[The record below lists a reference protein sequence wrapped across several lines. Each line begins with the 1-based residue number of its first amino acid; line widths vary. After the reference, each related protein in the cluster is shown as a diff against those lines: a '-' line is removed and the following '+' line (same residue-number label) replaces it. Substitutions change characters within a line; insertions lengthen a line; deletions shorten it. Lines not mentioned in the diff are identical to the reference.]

1 MSDYRT
7 IKFVYSNLM
16 AFDPLHG
23 IFPVEG
29 EEYEVKYEETPE
41 LTTPLS
47 TGVYTRELT
56 TPLSTGVYRINGEGK
71 LIRPV
76 RIEITGNSYGKI
88 NRETGEIT
96 RVDSGYGTSI
106 SRYDENG
113 RDLVEIIKK
122 SIVAWTKIS

>member
-1 MSDYRT
+1 MISGCKSITAYL
-7 IKFVYSNLM
+7 IGLSQSS
-16 AFDPLHG
+16 PL
-23 IFPVEG
+23 
-29 EEYEVKYEETPE
+29 
-41 LTTPLS
+41 
-47 TGVYTRELT
+47 
-56 TPLSTGVYRINGEGK
+56 
-71 LIRPV
+71 
-76 RIEITGNSYGKI
+76 I

>member
-1 MSDYRT
+1 MPDYRT
-7 IKFVYSNLM
+7 IKFVYNNLM

-47 TGVYTRELT
+47 TGVY
-56 TPLSTGVYRINGEGK
+56 RINGEGK

-88 NRETGEIT
+88 SRETGEIT